1 MQIWN
6 SVDWGLLFLTTF
18 HMTNEG
24 KCHFLHDWYSFPQ
37 YSHDTIVFPTNR
49 SSRGS
54 HDTKTNQISRC
65 KKSEPS
71 WNLWKAPA
79 LCEWIDIGLNPL
91 KFDKKTPG
99 SLKIIRFLKERTSR
113 GGFYLSWKWMSLW
126 LIAFESD
133 ETLLDLA
140 ARGHG
145 WEAESLTVT
154 WVVLLFHSQF
164 ES

>member
-24 KCHFLHDWYSFPQ
+24 KCHFLYDWYSFPQ
-37 YSHDTIVFPTNR
+37 YSHETIVFPTNR

-65 KKSEPS
+65 KNQSQVGTCEKRLHCVNESILA
-71 WNLWKAPA
+71 WILLNLT
-79 LCEWIDIGLNPL
+79 
-91 KFDKKTPG
+91 KKTPG